1 MEVDRMKGKTGMQAL
16 SVLLAVMLASA
27 VLVSVV
33 SADVKKCVVGDVV
46 DEATLIERSSSLIR
60 EYRTNADAEKAIA
73 AEIQKLPRV
82 SYLAGW
88 SEDDAE
94 RVKHVYAQAKEFEE
108 QKIGDRSLTQKD
120 GRMWIDE
127 YNYRGINGFV
137 HPGGMEVSSSGTN
150 CQYLT
155 SHLGQPIGGN
165 PCWIEVGVAKF
176 SEVFGGDPD
185 EFVIYTTDS
194 TLPEKDQ
201 FEPHGSF
208 TNGNQDF
215 NFEIYVSSVQD
226 PEGYPYMILWGGQ
239 VIRTGHVPFTRGN
252 PDENHEYFATNSS
265 FTPVSTAYFWD
276 SYLYNDQ
283 VAVWWNDNLPEE
295 THGQGLSP
303 VMVDMY
309 VPWWSQAYRIDSWIP

>member
-1 MEVDRMKGKTGMQAL
+1 MKGKTGMQAL

-185 EFVIYTTDS
+185 EFVTQVCHFPQIHEIVEEENLTVPGIRKNISRNLLNLGLNLTRHYYS
-194 TLPEKDQ
+194 ENRTLIFPQK
-201 FEPHGSF
+201 
-208 TNGNQDF
+208 
-215 NFEIYVSSVQD
+215 
-226 PEGYPYMILWGGQ
+226 
-239 VIRTGHVPFTRGN
+239 
-252 PDENHEYFATNSS
+252 
-265 FTPVSTAYFWD
+265 
-276 SYLYNDQ
+276 
-283 VAVWWNDNLPEE
+283 
-295 THGQGLSP
+295 
-303 VMVDMY
+303 
-309 VPWWSQAYRIDSWIP
+309 